1 MKYTHIL
8 WDWNGTLL
16 DDVEISIECVNIL
29 LKRLGL
35 EPTNLQ
41 EYYDMMEIPMKKY
54 YENLFSAKGS
64 ALKYELCT
72 ENFQN
77 NYPKLINKAKL
88 MDGALEM
95 LEYFKANGAKQYIV
109 SSFEKTRLIKYVK
122 MFKIEHF
129 FEVISGDDDI
139 HVGSKSGR
147 ATELVKGVDRDKIL
161 YIGDSE
167 ADVITANDVGCDC
180 VLICKGHQPRKIL
193 EEFGCPVID
202 NLTELKKQTCQQAC
216 FFIRFTL

>member
-16 DDVEISIECVNIL
+16 DDVGISIDCVNIL
-29 LKRLGL
+29 LQRLGL

-41 EYYDMMEIPMKKY
+41 EYYEMMEIPMKKY

-64 ALKYELCT
+64 KLKYELCT
-72 ENFQN
+72 ENFQK
-77 NYPKLINKAKL
+77 NYPKLIDKANL
-88 MDGALEM
+88 MDGAFQM
-95 LEYFKANGAKQYIV
+95 LEYFKANGAKQFIV
-109 SSFEKTRLIKYVK
+109 SSFEKTRLIQYVK

-147 ATELVKGVDRDKIL
+147 AIELVKGIDRSKIL

-167 ADVITANDVGCDC
+167 ADFITAKDLNCDC
-180 VLICKGHQPRKIL
+180 VLICKGHQPRKVL
-193 EEFGCPVID
+193 EKFGCPVID
-202 NLTELKKQTCQQAC
+202 NLTELKKW
-216 FFIRFTL
+216 L